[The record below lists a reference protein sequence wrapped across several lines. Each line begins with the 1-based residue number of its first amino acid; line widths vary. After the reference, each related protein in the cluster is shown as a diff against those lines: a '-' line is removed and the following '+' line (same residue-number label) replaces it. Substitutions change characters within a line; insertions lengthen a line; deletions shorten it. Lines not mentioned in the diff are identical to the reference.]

1 MTSQRWPNCHK
12 QTTSY
17 VYVYTISMKCF
28 VLKNQTVI
36 DLTTKTKMQRG
47 AYADPWYFTDWYVAL
62 MCWGIRS
69 QQGNNKF
76 SYMQHTSRLLAI
88 FAAVLY
94 CGNFK
99 FESGICTFSKRLSS
113 LQWTVLSEYI
123 LIFVVCQTS
132 SFKWHRQKFTFGIN
146 KPFLG
151 RIKSTEN
158 VCLCYGKSSAWADL
172 NGSVTSSKHR
182 QVSSEVLEFLSMLLD
197 FIYIIFAS

>member
-1 MTSQRWPNCHK
+1 MCCTGRW
-12 QTTSY
+12 
-17 VYVYTISMKCF
+17 IEI
-28 VLKNQTVI
+28 I
-36 DLTTKTKMQRG
+36 D
-47 AYADPWYFTDWYVAL
+47 
-62 MCWGIRS
+62 GIRS

-76 SYMQHTSRLLAI
+76 SYTQHTTSRLLAI

-132 SFKWHRQKFTFGIN
+132 SFQWHRQKCTFGMN

-151 RIKSTEN
+151 RIKSTES
-158 VCLCYGKSSAWADL
+158 VCICYGKSSACADL

-182 QVSSEVLEFLSMLLD
+182 RVSSEVLEFLSMLLD
-197 FIYIIFAS
+197 FIYIIIFAS